1 MTNQQSTE
9 ASQNLSTPPTTLP
22 ILQEKEFD
30 DELSIRMR
38 GLEDYFD
45 SPLTRMII
53 KNLFSILLES
63 NRKCE
68 GSEVL
73 NLIDNDVYR
82 KAMLDLL
89 RSRIPNYAS
98 EEWLSYWKIEVA
110 PLYSS
115 AHQRILRLSSL
126 ITFWTIEWQA
136 IPEETK
142 QSVRHLLHEIYG

>member
-1 MTNQQSTE
+1 MTSQQSTE

-63 NRKCE
+63 N
-68 GSEVL
+68 
-73 NLIDNDVYR
+73 
-82 KAMLDLL
+82 
-89 RSRIPNYAS
+89 
-98 EEWLSYWKIEVA
+98 
-110 PLYSS
+110 
-115 AHQRILRLSSL
+115 
-126 ITFWTIEWQA
+126 
-136 IPEETK
+136 
-142 QSVRHLLHEIYG
+142 